1 MNHLSVTISYCAV
14 LKLVTKISKLHQGP
28 INAWIGEGACFKF
41 VGDNVAKKKGVR
53 DIRSD
58 HHGELVQMYS
68 LLAVKGRVKGP
79 PPVSTFSPP
88 NLGSLKLTHFLPTK
102 ADVAGIQENLVILVS
117 RILCEY
123 IKPLQRYK
131 RCVVSHIKH
140 PHSTEM
146 ATKSEVAVL
155 DVLHKNEAKA
165 ADMIDIMTE
174 EQSYLKDS
182 IELTVMSGGDQMT
195 CERQRCSKKHMRDSD
210 TRSGR
215 LEQLEPCIED
225 WHCLMS
231 ILGVG

>member
-1 MNHLSVTISYCAV
+1 MPGLVRVHVSSSWGTSY
-14 LKLVTKISKLHQGP
+14 
-28 INAWIGEGACFKF
+28 
-41 VGDNVAKKKGVR
+41 NVAKNKGVR

-140 PHSTEM
+140 PLSTEM

-165 ADMIDIMTE
+165 ADMIDI
-174 EQSYLKDS
+174 
-182 IELTVMSGGDQMT
+182 
-195 CERQRCSKKHMRDSD
+195 
-210 TRSGR
+210 
-215 LEQLEPCIED
+215 
-225 WHCLMS
+225 
-231 ILGVG
+231 